1 MGLAFDGDG
10 DRLIAVDETG
20 HEISGDHIIAI
31 CARQMKASGDLRRNL
46 VVITPMSNLG
56 LRMAFDTM
64 GVEYLDADVG
74 DRHVLGLMDQRG
86 AVLGGEQ
93 SGHIIFRHHHTTG
106 DGIISALQLLVVMQR
121 TGRSLSEL
129 ARVFEVAPQVLINV
143 QVARKPKIDTL
154 PEVVEAI
161 EAAEA
166 ELGCNGRILVRYS
179 GTQAICRVMVE
190 AATEAQTQRLG
201 QAIAEAVKSSIGV

>member
-1 MGLAFDGDG
+1 
-10 DRLIAVDETG
+10 
-20 HEISGDHIIAI
+20 
-31 CARQMKASGDLRRNL
+31 MKASGDLRRNL

-64 GVEYLDADVG
+64 GGEYLDADVG

-121 TGRSLSEL
+121 RTG
-129 ARVFEVAPQVLINV
+129 
-143 QVARKPKIDTL
+143 T
-154 PEVVEAI
+154 
-161 EAAEA
+161 
-166 ELGCNGRILVRYS
+166 NGR
-179 GTQAICRVMVE
+179 AIH
-190 AATEAQTQRLG
+190 
-201 QAIAEAVKSSIGV
+201 SSIRGRGSTV